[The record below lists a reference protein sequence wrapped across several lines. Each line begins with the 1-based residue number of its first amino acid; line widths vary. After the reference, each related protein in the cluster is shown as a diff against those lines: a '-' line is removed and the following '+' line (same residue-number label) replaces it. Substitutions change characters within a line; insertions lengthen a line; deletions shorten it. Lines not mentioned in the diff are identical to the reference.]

1 MRKYVLAL
9 VLVILAIIFFSIMI
23 FGVKI
28 GNLKINSY
36 KEIQTASF
44 EKKKILSEL
53 NYKNLTEYAAK
64 KNALNLAV
72 QAYKEQKAQYDLLVS
87 EGQIPDS
94 DVMYD
99 SMELYDVDFLWTT
112 IGNYATEKGVTLQFD
127 VVQSSTAASVSSEYV
142 ICDLNFTITG
152 EYIAITDFIYSLEND
167 DKLNFEIS
175 NFMMEK
181 GGENLQ
187 ATFIVKEVPVNSKN
201 LSTVPT
207 TSSDVS
213 ITN

>member
-1 MRKYVLAL
+1 MRKYVLAI
-9 VLVILAIIFFSIMI
+9 VLVILAIIFFSIML

-28 GNLKINSY
+28 GDFKIKSY
-36 KEIQTASF
+36 KEIQTSSL
-44 EKKKILSEL
+44 EKKKILGEL
-53 NYKNLTEYAAK
+53 NYKNLTEYTAK

-72 QAYKEQKAQYDLLVS
+72 QAYKEQKAQYDSLVS
-87 EGQIPDS
+87 EGQIPDGA
-94 DVMYD
+94 VYD
-99 SMELYDVDFLWTT
+99 SMELYDVYFLWTT

-127 VVQSSTAASVSSEYV
+127 VVQSSTTASVSSEYV

-175 NFMMEK
+175 KFMMEK

-187 ATFIVKEVPVNSKN
+187 ATFVVKEVPVNSKN
-201 LSTVPT
+201 LSSVPT

>member
-181 GGENLQ
+181 GGEN
-187 ATFIVKEVPVNSKN
+187 
-201 LSTVPT
+201 
-207 TSSDVS
+207 
-213 ITN
+213 